1 MSYNMPNGQMYQ
13 RDTTYADVYARS
25 GDRFSEVIK
34 PDVVMSGV
42 ADKTPITK
50 VTSIEE
56 ILAYKDGVIIEL
68 PGFVP
73 DKPFFARVKR
83 PSLMALASSGK
94 IPNSLMSQA
103 TDIFAKGA
111 NAMVGT
117 NSTVIK
123 DVYDV
128 VKIVCSAALV
138 EPSMKQLNDNG
149 IELTDEQLMAIFSY
163 TQEGIKALERFF
175 PK

>member
-1 MSYNMPNGQMYQ
+1 MPNGQMYQ
-13 RDTTYADVYARS
+13 GDTTYADVYAHNGS
-25 GDRFSEVIK
+25 RFVEAIQNTPVNT
-34 PDVVMSGV
+34 PTNT
-42 ADKTPITK
+42 DKK

>member
-13 RDTTYADVYARS
+13 GDMTYADVYARGGS
-25 GDRFSEVIK
+25 RFIEATQNI
-34 PDVVMSGV
+34 P
-42 ADKTPITK
+42 ADTLVNTDKVPK

-56 ILAYKDGVIIEL
+56 ILAYRDGAIIEL

>member
-13 RDTTYADVYARS
+13 GDMTYADVYAR
-25 GDRFSEVIK
+25 GGNRFGEVIQNTSVNT
-34 PDVVMSGV
+34 PTNT
-42 ADKTPITK
+42 DKK

>member
-1 MSYNMPNGQMYQ
+1 MPNGQMYQ

-42 ADKTPITK
+42 ADKTPIPK

>member
-1 MSYNMPNGQMYQ
+1 MPNGQMYQ
-13 RDTTYADVYARS
+13 GDMTYADVYAHS
-25 GDRFSEVIK
+25 GNRFVEAVQNMPVNNTSANI
-34 PDVVMSGV
+34 
-42 ADKTPITK
+42 DKK

-68 PGFVP
+68 PGCVP

>member
-1 MSYNMPNGQMYQ
+1 
-13 RDTTYADVYARS
+13 
-25 GDRFSEVIK
+25 
-34 PDVVMSGV
+34 
-42 ADKTPITK
+42 
-50 VTSIEE
+50 
-56 ILAYKDGVIIEL
+56 
-68 PGFVP
+68 
-73 DKPFFARVKR
+73 
-83 PSLMALASSGK
+83 MALASSGK

>member
-1 MSYNMPNGQMYQ
+1 MPNGQMYQ
-13 RDTTYADVYARS
+13 GDMTNADVYAR
-25 GDRFSEVIK
+25 GGNRFGEVIQNTSVNT
-34 PDVVMSGV
+34 PTNT
-42 ADKTPITK
+42 DKK

-138 EPSMKQLNDNG
+138 EPSMQQLNDNG

>member
-1 MSYNMPNGQMYQ
+1 MPNGQMYQ
-13 RDTTYADVYARS
+13 DADVYAHN
-25 GDRFSEVIK
+25 GNRFGEVIQNT
-34 PDVVMSGV
+34 PVNTPTNT
-42 ADKTPITK
+42 DKK

>member
-1 MSYNMPNGQMYQ
+1 MPNGQMYQ
-13 RDTTYADVYARS
+13 GDMTYADVYAHS

-42 ADKTPITK
+42 AGNADNMPK

>member
-13 RDTTYADVYARS
+13 DDVTYADVYARGGS
-25 GDRFSEVIK
+25 RFGEVIHNQ
-34 PDVVMSGV
+34 DVVNSAPV
-42 ADKTPITK
+42 NKTPK

>member
-1 MSYNMPNGQMYQ
+1 MNYNTSNGQMYQ
-13 RDTTYADVYARS
+13 GDMTYADVYAR
-25 GDRFSEVIK
+25 GGNRFGEVIHNA
-34 PDVVMSGV
+34 PVNT
-42 ADKTPITK
+42 DKTPK
-50 VTSIEE
+50 VTTVEE
-56 ILAYKDGVIIEL
+56 ILAYKNGAVIEL

-111 NAMVGT
+111 SAMVGT

-138 EPSMKQLNDNG
+138 EPSMQQLNENG

>member
-42 ADKTPITK
+42 ADKTPIPN

-138 EPSMKQLNDNG
+138 EPSMKQLNENG

>member
-1 MSYNMPNGQMYQ
+1 MPNGQMYQ
-13 RDTTYADVYARS
+13 RDTTYADVYAR
-25 GDRFSEVIK
+25 GGNRFSEVIK

-42 ADKTPITK
+42 ADKIPTPK

-111 NAMVGT
+111 SAMVGT

>member
-13 RDTTYADVYARS
+13 GDMTYADVYAHN
-25 GDRFSEVIK
+25 GNRFGEVIHNT
-34 PDVVMSGV
+34 PVNNTP
-42 ADKTPITK
+42 ANTDKK
-50 VTSIEE
+50 VTLIEE

-138 EPSMKQLNDNG
+138 EPSMQQLNENG

>member
-1 MSYNMPNGQMYQ
+1 MPNGQMYQ
-13 RDTTYADVYARS
+13 GDTTYADVYARS
-25 GDRFSEVIK
+25 GNRFSEVIK

-42 ADKTPITK
+42 VDKTPTLK

>member
-42 ADKTPITK
+42 ADKTPIPK

>member
-1 MSYNMPNGQMYQ
+1 MPNGKIYHQNDM
-13 RDTTYADVYARS
+13 TYADVYAHS

-34 PDVVMSGV
+34 SDVVMSGV
-42 ADKTPITK
+42 ADKTPIPK

>member
-1 MSYNMPNGQMYQ
+1 MPNGQMYQ
-13 RDTTYADVYARS
+13 GDMTYADVYAHN
-25 GDRFSEVIK
+25 GNRFGEVIQNTS
-34 PDVVMSGV
+34 VNT
-42 ADKTPITK
+42 DKTPTPK

-56 ILAYKDGVIIEL
+56 ILTYRDGAIIEL

-111 NAMVGT
+111 SAMVGT

>member
-1 MSYNMPNGQMYQ
+1 MSYNTSNGQMYQ
-13 RDTTYADVYARS
+13 GDMTYADIYAR
-25 GDRFSEVIK
+25 GGNRFGEVIQNT
-34 PDVVMSGV
+34 S
-42 ADKTPITK
+42 ANTDKTPIPK

-56 ILAYKDGVIIEL
+56 ILAYKNGVIIEL

-138 EPSMKQLNDNG
+138 EPSMKQLNENG

>member
-1 MSYNMPNGQMYQ
+1 MPNGQMYQ
-13 RDTTYADVYARS
+13 GDTTYADVYAR
-25 GDRFSEVIK
+25 GGNRFGEVIQNTS
-34 PDVVMSGV
+34 VNT
-42 ADKTPITK
+42 DKTPIPK

-56 ILAYKDGVIIEL
+56 ILSYKDGVIIEL

-138 EPSMKQLNDNG
+138 EPSMKQLNENG

>member
-1 MSYNMPNGQMYQ
+1 MPNGQMYQ

>member
-13 RDTTYADVYARS
+13 GDMTYADMYAHN
-25 GDRFSEVIK
+25 GNRFGEVIQNTS
-34 PDVVMSGV
+34 VNT
-42 ADKTPITK
+42 DKIPTTK

>member
-1 MSYNMPNGQMYQ
+1 MPNGQMYQ
-13 RDTTYADVYARS
+13 GDMTYADVYAQ
-25 GDRFSEVIK
+25 GGNRFGEVIHNT
-34 PDVVMSGV
+34 PVNNTPVNT
-42 ADKTPITK
+42 DKK